1 MSDMKNLGVKLVL
14 NSVYVVYGWPLT
26 EGVIFNS
33 EKECITEDESIEHDI
48 IVSVLV
54 HNSNVDKLIWQFS
67 KNHTSRIMI
76 FLLKKA
82 ENQGNETNK
91 SDKSARK
98 TLLPFH

>member
-1 MSDMKNLGVKLVL
+1 MSDMKYLGVKLVL

-54 HNSNVDKLIWQFS
+54 HNSNVDKLMWQFS

-76 FLLKKA
+76 FLLKKSWK
-82 ENQGNETNK
+82 NRK
-91 SDKSARK
+91 WDK
-98 TLLPFH
+98 